1 MYQSTLPRQEMFT
14 VSDQARNNL
23 ITFLYSSI
31 EKSTLKKQGAFFV
44 FVCYTVSKL
53 DYSNMIHTCCTVG

>member
-1 MYQSTLPRQEMFT
+1 MFT

-44 FVCYTVSKL
+44 SMCYTVSKL
-53 DYSNMIHTCCTVG
+53 DYSNMIHTCCTDR